1 MPSYEQTIYES
12 LDILNNQNVDPTTSV
27 SNIDD
32 PVITKAKLQEECQ
45 NDEPYQLLLQTITN
59 GYLKIKNELPSS
71 IRFFWDVRHRLS
83 LSNKVI
89 LMDGWIVIPG
99 NLKKHIEP
107 SIQLTKELAA

>member
-45 NDEPYQLLLQTITN
+45 NDEPYQL
-59 GYLKIKNELPSS
+59 
-71 IRFFWDVRHRLS
+71 FFFFLFLIGIHS
-83 LSNKVI
+83 
-89 LMDGWIVIPG
+89 MQG
-99 NLKKHIEP
+99 
-107 SIQLTKELAA
+107 